1 MVFLLSFHL
10 DREVKLFV
18 LFALGTSDAL
28 QVEFRNWLDS
38 GGCQTIGVCNSPF
51 FMELL
56 IKRTWALL
64 QLWLGLS
71 TDSCQCLPVVLY
83 AFDALLETLQVFV
96 DEFVQK
102 LTSFLDLLAMVLHAP
117 RHNFDCLFFV
127 E

>member
-18 LFALGTSDAL
+18 LFALGASDTL

-38 GGCQTIGVCNSPF
+38 RGCQTIGVCNSPF

-71 TDSCQCLPVVLY
+71 TDSC
-83 AFDALLETLQVFV
+83 
-96 DEFVQK
+96 
-102 LTSFLDLLAMVLHAP
+102 
-117 RHNFDCLFFV
+117 
-127 E
+127 